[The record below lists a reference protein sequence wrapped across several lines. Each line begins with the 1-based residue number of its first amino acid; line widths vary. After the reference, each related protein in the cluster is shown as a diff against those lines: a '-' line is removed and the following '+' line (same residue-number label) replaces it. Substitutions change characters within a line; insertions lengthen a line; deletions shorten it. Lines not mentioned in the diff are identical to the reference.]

1 MITNHNPYDWY
12 WIVAGDE
19 ARAWSSAAGA
29 YVAELPAGWHASA
42 QAAIDAFGD
51 DVFERTDVAVPIAT
65 RIASEGELTDVLKAY
80 GLAGPVAALPAS
92 VTPYQARIALLGTGL
107 IGAVEALMADPET
120 DQAARIAWEYATAI
134 ERDSPFI
141 AAIAPAL
148 GLTEEQIDGLFIAAA
163 AI

>member
-1 MITNHNPYDWY
+1 MIANYDHYDWY

-19 ARAWSSAAGA
+19 TRAWSSAAGA

-42 QAAIDAFGD
+42 QAAIDAFGE
-51 DVFERTDVAVPIAT
+51 DVFERTDVVVSIAT
-65 RIASEGELTDVLKAY
+65 RIASERELTDVLKVY
-80 GLAGPVAALPAS
+80 GLPGPVVLVPVS
-92 VTPYQARIALLGTGL
+92 VTPYQARIALLNAGL
-107 IGAVEALMADPET
+107 LASVETVMADPGT
-120 DQAARIAWEYATAI
+120 DQAAGIAWEYATAI

-141 AAIAPAL
+141 AALAPAL